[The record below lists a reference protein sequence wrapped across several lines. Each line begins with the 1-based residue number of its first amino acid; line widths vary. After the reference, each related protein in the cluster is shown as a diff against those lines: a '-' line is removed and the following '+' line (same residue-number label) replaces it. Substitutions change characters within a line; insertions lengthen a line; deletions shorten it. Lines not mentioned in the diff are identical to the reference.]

1 MVFHHQPDGPHRVG
15 DEYNAQDAYG
25 RYKRECEVA
34 VLGSCPHAMV
44 ARIGWQMDAQ
54 QPGHHMLAAL
64 DEWQAT

>member
-1 MVFHHQPDGPHRVG
+1 VV
-15 DEYNAQDAYG
+15 
-25 RYKRECEVA
+25 RECEVA